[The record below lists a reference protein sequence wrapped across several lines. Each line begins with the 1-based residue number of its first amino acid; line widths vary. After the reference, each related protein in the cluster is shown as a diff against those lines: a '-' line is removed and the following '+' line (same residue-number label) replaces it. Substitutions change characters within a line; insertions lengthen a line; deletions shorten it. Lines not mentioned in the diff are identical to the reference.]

1 MQQAEQARQVV
12 TTALERTE
20 KEKAWTLVTE
30 AQADVVRM
38 PTGTPI
44 SIPMLKPASAIA
56 SQDIP
61 ATPTTAK
68 TLLLLTSGR
77 RFDRTVTEAGSE
89 SAKSSASH
97 TKKLPSKE
105 SSITDVLLNVVE
117 VQMDHIL
124 ANQQTIMDYQHELQA
139 NQFALERRMDRIENL
154 LLQMLK
160 ALQKG
165 NSKGNQWRSSM
176 IPTYLSLMAKRE
188 KNR

>member
-1 MQQAEQARQVV
+1 MNLPFVLVGHERTVV
-12 TTALERTE
+12 ERTE
-20 KEKAWTLVTE
+20 TAIVVAAPERTETERTLILAIET
-30 AQADVVRM
+30 QANVVLTPEVAHI
-38 PTGTPI
+38 PT
-44 SIPMLKPASAIA
+44 PMLKPASTIA

-89 SAKSSASH
+89 SAKSSAGH

-165 NSKGNQWRSSM
+165 NSKGNQ
-176 IPTYLSLMAKRE
+176 
-188 KNR
+188 